1 MSSVVPQ
8 TFLKI
13 SSSVLCRSMPYMFG
27 TTWGWINVVLFLGKY
42 TFNPLNPSLLSLS
55 RAKKH
60 LHATSAIGSCPL
72 PFISIHRASQ
82 SHRHR
87 ATFFSFRMCVRP
99 CVERDLLCTFPLKKR
114 EDGDEWMR
122 GKIWGLADSLVG
134 SISRRQTSLPLR
146 ACEPLGYLTGTKNLL
161 PFWLMRSFYS
171 PETKMKCMISWC

>member
-1 MSSVVPQ
+1 M
-8 TFLKI
+8 
-13 SSSVLCRSMPYMFG
+13 
-27 TTWGWINVVLFLGKY
+27 LFYFWANY

-55 RAKKH
+55 YAKKH

-122 GKIWGLADSLVG
+122 GKIWGLADSLVR

-146 ACEPLGYLTGTKNLL
+146 A
-161 PFWLMRSFYS
+161 WDSA
-171 PETKMKCMISWC
+171 ISQEQRIFCHFGSWDHFTDQKPRWSVW